1 MAAPVTE
8 AATTLD
14 PAIVRLRDAKGD
26 VVGAGFLIGPRHLVT
41 CAHVVAAAVGW
52 PGDRSFP
59 TNAEVRLDFPLV
71 EPDNDVVAKV
81 VLWRW
86 PAEPTGLDVA
96 VLEVV
101 GMLPDS
107 ARPVRMVDASEVWAH
122 PFRTFGYPSRRND
135 GVWSTGRL
143 LARQAG
149 GLVQMETPTQAGY
162 RVGTGFSGAPVW
174 DDELDA
180 VVGMAVAADR
190 DPTIRAAYLLPARM
204 LVTVWPDLATRTVP
218 PCPYRGLSAFREED
232 APLFFGRTALAEELV
247 EQLHERPLVAV
258 VGPSGVGKSSLVF
271 AGAIPRIR
279 RLAGWGTVDLR
290 PTSGTSPLAALA
302 SRLLPLLE
310 PDMTEAGR
318 LREIP
323 ELVAVLEQGRLAEVI
338 DRVLERASLQRL
350 LLIVDQLEELFTQTP
365 ADSQSF
371 LDQLVLAA
379 NHKGHDRQ
387 LTVLVTVRADF
398 FGAALKHP
406 GLAGLLERS
415 VVAVGQMSTEQL
427 KEIIEGPLPDGVEY
441 EPRLVERILDDVGTG
456 PGNLALLEFALTLL
470 WERQRDHMLTDA
482 AYESL
487 GGVEGA
493 LASYAEHIYREQL
506 SGPESAAAQRVLTQL
521 VMPGEATEHTRRVA
535 RRTDFDVELWTV
547 AQQLAATRLVVANRE
562 PGGTETVEIAHEA
575 LITSWD
581 RLRGWVEADL
591 TFRAWQEGLR
601 AGLRQWRDTSQDK
614 GAVLRG
620 AVLADA
626 ERWLQRRAEDIG
638 PQERDFIRVSRAH
651 HGRVLRRLRA
661 TAAMLVVLLL
671 ATGVFAVQ
679 ARQQGSRAAAQ
690 GRLSLSRLLATQAEA
705 VRERQPDLAILL
717 SLAAY
722 RMHDTI
728 EARRSLM
735 ARQATWTGASSLLM
749 HDKTVGAVQF
759 SPDSKLL
766 AVANG
771 NNITLWSVA
780 DRRVVGVLNGDRPS
794 RIVTFSPSGRLLA
807 TAGDSALISVWDVAA
822 RRRVAEIR
830 TPAKRGVGDERSG
843 IGGVAFRD
851 DTVLGW
857 IGDTP
862 NGITLWD
869 LRRQKRLDHLT
880 LDLQQ
885 PSGIISV
892 AFSPNGALVI
902 GAGGENVTAWD
913 YATRRQRWTKDL
925 AKPAVTNGPALSAT
939 VSDDGKYVLA
949 MNSSQSSIRL
959 LDARDGDTVR
969 VLDPG
974 NRALTQVFDARM
986 LRNGEVAAMYS
997 SSGSGGF
1004 GQVVTWDENRTAVPK
1019 VTTAGEWGLA
1029 VEPTGRLLA
1038 SSAGGGAVALMP
1050 IAQGSLAQP
1059 GPIRTLAS
1067 SPDGRRWFVVSG
1079 EESLTLWDART
1090 RRQLAAFAKAPSWP
1104 NASDFYYQPR
1114 VALTADSTVLATL
1127 VGGKLRVFSTRTRHV
1142 LWQTPTPTP
1151 RSAEIQGMAMRPDGT
1166 ALATVI
1172 RGTNDSSI
1180 RLWQPVTGKQLHV
1193 YRITG
1198 GGYTSMAFSQDGRYL
1213 AVGGS
1218 DNVSV
1223 FDTIEHR
1230 QLATQSIA
1238 ASALAFSSDGRTLA
1252 IAADS
1257 SDIQLWDP
1265 HLRSRRAT
1273 LHGSGPVTSMA
1284 FSPSQH
1290 ILASI
1295 GPSPQDLE
1303 KQRLGLWNV
1312 QSGGEIAAVNVGSPD
1327 SNNEPVVFFSPN
1339 GASILLT
1346 GAYVRSWEI
1355 SVAAWEKHLCS
1366 ILPRT
1371 FTTDEVKQYLG
1382 GWSPRDLKL
1391 CGRN

>member
-1 MAAPVTE
+1 MAAPVAE
-8 AATTLD
+8 AATTLQ

-41 CAHVVAAAVGW
+41 CAHVVAAAVGR

-71 EPDNDVVAKV
+71 EPDEEVLAKV
-81 VLWRW
+81 VAWRW
-86 PAEPTGLDVA
+86 HEGRTGLDVA
-96 VLEVV
+96 GLEVV
-101 GMLPDS
+101 GELPDS
-107 ARPVRMVDASEVWAH
+107 ARPVRMVDASEVWEH

-143 LARQAG
+143 LAPQAG
-149 GLVQMETPTQAGY
+149 GLVQMETPTEAGY
-162 RVGTGFSGAPVW
+162 RVGAGFSGAPVW
-174 DDELDA
+174 DDDLGA

-190 DPTIRAAYLLPARM
+190 DPGVRAAYLLPARI
-204 LVTVWPDLATRTVP
+204 LTREWPDLAPSTVP

-232 APLFFGRTALAEELV
+232 APLFFGRAALADELV
-247 EQLHERPLVAV
+247 EQLQERPLVAV

-290 PTSGTSPLAALA
+290 PTSGASPLAALA

-310 PDMTEAGR
+310 PDMTEASR
-318 LREIP
+318 LRELP

-338 DRVLERASLQRL
+338 GRVLERASVQRL
-350 LLIVDQLEELFTQTP
+350 LLIVDQLEELFTQIP

-371 LDQLVLAA
+371 LDQLVQAA
-379 NHKGHDRQ
+379 NQMARNGQ

-406 GLAGLLERS
+406 GLARLLERS

-427 KEIIEGPLPDGVEY
+427 KEVIEGPLPDGLRY

-470 WERQRDHMLTDA
+470 WERQRDHMLTYA

-487 GGVEGA
+487 GGVEGT
-493 LASYAEHIYREQL
+493 LARYAERVYREQL
-506 SGPESAAAQRVLTQL
+506 SGPEGAAAQRVLTQL

-547 AQQLAATRLVVANRE
+547 AQQLATTRLVVANRE
-562 PGGTETVEIAHEA
+562 PGGTDTVEIAHEA

-581 RLRGWVEADL
+581 RLRAWVEADL

-601 AGLRQWRDTSQDK
+601 AALRQWRDSGQDK

-620 AVLADA
+620 ALLAEA
-626 ERWLQRRAEDIG
+626 ERWLQRRAKDIG
-638 PQERDFIRVSRAH
+638 PKERDFIQASRAH

-661 TAAMLVVLLL
+661 TAATLVVLLL

-679 ARQQGSRAAAQ
+679 AQQQGSRAAAQ

-705 VRERQPDLAILL
+705 VTERQPDLAVLL

-735 ARQATWTGASSLLM
+735 AREATWTGANSLLM
-749 HDKTVGAVQF
+749 HDKAVGAVQF
-759 SPDSKLL
+759 SPDGKLL

-771 NNITLWSVA
+771 DDITLWSVA
-780 DRRVVGVLNGDRPS
+780 DRRVVGELDGDRPS

-807 TAGDSALISVWDVAA
+807 SAGDSSLISVWDVVA
-822 RRRVAEIR
+822 RRRVADIR
-830 TPAKRGVGDERSG
+830 TPAKSGVGDERSG
-843 IGGVAFRD
+843 IGEVAFRD

-862 NGITLWD
+862 SGITLWD
-869 LRRQKRLDHLT
+869 VWRQKRLGQLT

-885 PSGIISV
+885 PSGSISSV
-892 AFSPNGALVI
+892 AFSPNGALVL

-913 YATRRQRWTKDL
+913 YTTRRQRWTKDL
-925 AKPAVTNGPALSAT
+925 AKPAVTNGPFVTAT
-939 VSDDGKYVLA
+939 FSDDGKYVLA

-959 LDARDGDTVR
+959 LDVRDGDTVR

-986 LRNGEVAAMYS
+986 LRNGQVAAMYS
-997 SSGSGGF
+997 GSGSSGF
-1004 GQVVTWDENRTAVPK
+1004 GQVVAWDGNRTAVPK
-1019 VTTAGEWGLA
+1019 VTTAGDWGLA
-1029 VEPTGRLLA
+1029 VEPTGQLLA

-1104 NASDFYYQPR
+1104 NATDYYYQPR
-1114 VALTADSTVLATL
+1114 VALTADGTVLATL
-1127 VGGKLRVFSTRTRHV
+1127 VGGKLRVFSTRTRQV
-1142 LWQTPTPTP
+1142 LWQTPTP
-1151 RSAEIQGMAMRPDGT
+1151 RSAGIQGMAMRPDGT

-1172 RGTNDSSI
+1172 RGTNNSSI
-1180 RLWQPVTGKQLHV
+1180 RLWHPVTGKQLHV

-1198 GGYTSMAFSQDGRYL
+1198 GGYMSMAFSQDGRYL

-1218 DNVSV
+1218 ENVSV
-1223 FDTIEHR
+1223 FDTVEHG

-1238 ASALAFSSDGRTLA
+1238 ASALAFSSDGETLA

-1257 SDIQLWDP
+1257 SDIQVWDP

-1284 FSPSQH
+1284 FSPDQR

-1295 GPSPQDLE
+1295 GPSPQDPE

-1355 SVAAWEKHLCS
+1355 SVAGWEKHLCS

-1371 FTTDEVKQYLG
+1371 FTADEVKQYLG
-1382 GWSPRDLKL
+1382 GWSLRDLKF
-1391 CGRN
+1391 CGWE

>member
-1 MAAPVTE
+1 VAAPVAE
-8 AATTLD
+8 AAATLD

-26 VVGAGFLIGPRHLVT
+26 VVGAGFLIGPRYVVT
-41 CAHVVAAAVGW
+41 CAHVVAAAVGR

-59 TNAEVRLDFPLV
+59 RDAEVGLDFPLV
-71 EPDNDVVAKV
+71 EPDENVVAKV

-86 PAEPTGLDVA
+86 PEGPTGLDVA
-96 VLEVV
+96 GLEVV
-101 GMLPDS
+101 GELPGR
-107 ARPVRMVDASEVWAH
+107 ARPVRMVDVSEVWEH

-149 GLVQMETPTQAGY
+149 GLVQMETLTQAGY
-162 RVGTGFSGAPVW
+162 RIGPGFSGAPVW
-174 DDELDA
+174 DDELGA

-190 DPTIRAAYLLPARM
+190 DAAVRAAYLLPARM

-232 APLFFGRTALAEELV
+232 APLFFGRAALARELV
-247 EQLHERPLVAV
+247 KQLQERPLVAV

-271 AGAIPRIR
+271 AGAIPRTR
-279 RLAGWGTVDLR
+279 QLAGWGTVDLR
-290 PTSGTSPLAALA
+290 PTSGASPLAALA

-318 LREIP
+318 LRDLP

-365 ADSQSF
+365 ADSQAF

-379 NHKGHDRQ
+379 NKMARDGQ

-406 GLAGLLERS
+406 GLAKLLERS
-415 VVAVGQMSTEQL
+415 VVAVGEMSTEQL
-427 KEIIEGPLPDGVEY
+427 KEVIEGPLPDGFGY
-441 EPRLVERILDDVGTG
+441 EPRLVTRILDDVGTG
-456 PGNLALLEFALTLL
+456 PGNLALLEFTLTLL
-470 WERQRDHMLTDA
+470 WERQRDRMLTYA

-493 LASYAEHIYREQL
+493 LAGYAERVYREQL
-506 SGPESAAAQRVLTQL
+506 SGPAGAAAQRVLTQL

-535 RRTDFDVELWTV
+535 RRNDFDAELWTV
-547 AQQLAATRLVVANRE
+547 AQHLAATRLVVANRE

-581 RLRGWVEADL
+581 RLRAWVEANL
-591 TFRAWQEGLR
+591 TFRAWQESLR
-601 AGLRQWRDTSQDK
+601 AAMRQWRDTGQDK

-626 ERWLQRRAEDIG
+626 ERWLQRRAKDIG

-661 TAAMLVVLLL
+661 TAAALMVLLL
-671 ATGVFAVQ
+671 ATGVFAIQ

-690 GRLSLSRLLATQAEA
+690 GRLNLSRLLATQAEA
-705 VRERQPDLAILL
+705 VKERQPDLAILL

-735 ARQATWTGASSLLM
+735 AREATWTAASSLLM
-749 HDKTVGAVQF
+749 HDKAVGAVQF
-759 SPDSKLL
+759 SPDGNLL

-771 NNITLWSVA
+771 DNITLWSVA
-780 DRRVVGVLNGDRPS
+780 DRRVVGELDGDRPS

-807 TAGDSALISVWDVAA
+807 TGGDSALISVWDVAA

-830 TPAKRGVGDERSG
+830 TPAKRGVGDEVSG
-843 IGGVAFRD
+843 IRQVAFRD

-862 NGITLWD
+862 SRITLWD
-869 LRRQKRLDHLT
+869 VRRQKRLGHLT

-885 PSGIISV
+885 PSGSINSV

-902 GAGGENVTAWD
+902 GAGGEKVTAWD
-913 YATRRQRWTKDL
+913 YAARRQRWTKDL
-925 AKPAVTNGPALSAT
+925 AKPRVTNSPYLSAT
-939 VSDDGKYVLA
+939 ISDDGRYVLA

-959 LDARDGDTVR
+959 LDVRDGDTVR
-969 VLDPG
+969 VLHPG
-974 NRALTQVFDARM
+974 NRAFTQVFDARL
-986 LRNGEVAAMYS
+986 LRNGQVTAMYIEG
-997 SSGSGGF
+997 SSGGS
-1004 GQVVTWDENRTAVPK
+1004 QIATWDGYGAVPK
-1019 VTTAGEWGLA
+1019 VTAFGDGGLA
-1029 VEPTGRLLA
+1029 IEPTGQFIA
-1038 SSAGGGAVALMP
+1038 SSAGGGSVALMP
-1050 IAQGSLAQP
+1050 IARGSLAQP
-1059 GPIRTLAS
+1059 GPITTVAS

-1079 EESLTLWDART
+1079 EGSLTLWDART
-1090 RRQLAAFAKAPSWP
+1090 RTQLAAFAKAPSWP
-1104 NASDFYYQPR
+1104 NATDYYYQPR
-1114 VALTADSTVLATL
+1114 LALTADGTVLAAL
-1127 VGGKLRVFSTRTRHV
+1127 IGGKLRVFSTSTRQL

-1151 RSAEIQGMAMRPDGT
+1151 SSAGIQGIAMRPDAT
-1166 ALATVI
+1166 ALATV
-1172 RGTNDSSI
+1172 TSDASDSSI
-1180 RLWQPVTGKQLHV
+1180 KLWHPVTGQQLRV

-1198 GGYTSMAFSQDGRYL
+1198 GGYTSMAFSHDGRYL
-1213 AVGGS
+1213 AVGGRE
-1218 DNVSV
+1218 NVSV

-1238 ASALAFSSDGRTLA
+1238 GSALTFSRDGGTLA
-1252 IAADS
+1252 IATDS

-1265 HLRSRRAT
+1265 RLRSRRAT

-1284 FSPSQH
+1284 LSPDERT
-1290 ILASI
+1290 LASI
-1295 GPSPQDLE
+1295 GPSPQDSE

-1312 QSGGEIAAVNVGSPD
+1312 QPGGEIAAVNMASD
-1327 SNNEPVVFFSPN
+1327 FNNAPEAFFSPE

-1346 GAYVRSWEI
+1346 GAYVRSWAI

-1371 FTTDEVKQYLG
+1371 FTADEVKQYLG
-1382 GWSPRDLKL
+1382 GWSLRDLKL
-1391 CGRN
+1391 CGRE

>member
-1 MAAPVTE
+1 MAAPVAE
-8 AATTLD
+8 AATTLH

-41 CAHVVAAAVGW
+41 CAHVVAAAVGR
-52 PGDRSFP
+52 PADRSFP

-71 EPDNDVVAKV
+71 EPDEEVLAKV

-86 PAEPTGLDVA
+86 HEAPTGLDVA
-96 VLEVV
+96 GLEVV
-101 GMLPDS
+101 GELPDT
-107 ARPVRMVDASEVWAH
+107 ARPVRVVDASEVWAH
-122 PFRTFGYPSRRND
+122 PFRTFGYPNRRND

-143 LARQAG
+143 LAPQAG
-149 GLVQMETPTQAGY
+149 GLVQMETPIQAGY
-162 RVGTGFSGAPVW
+162 RVGAGFSGAPVW
-174 DDELDA
+174 DDDLGA

-190 DPTIRAAYLLPARM
+190 DPGVRAAYLLPARM
-204 LVTVWPDLATRTVP
+204 LVTVWPDLAPRTVL

-232 APLFFGRTALAEELV
+232 APLYFGRAALADELV
-247 EQLHERPLVAV
+247 EQLQERPLVAV

-290 PTSGTSPLAALA
+290 PTSGASPLAALA

-310 PDMTEAGR
+310 PDMTEASR
-318 LREIP
+318 LRELP

-338 DRVLERASLQRL
+338 DRVLERASVQRL

-379 NHKGHDRQ
+379 NQMARNGQ

-406 GLAGLLERS
+406 GLARLLERS
-415 VVAVGQMSTEQL
+415 VVAVGQMSSEQL
-427 KEIIEGPLPDGVEY
+427 KEVIEGPLPEGFGY
-441 EPRLVERILDDVGTG
+441 ERRLVERILDDVGTG

-470 WERQRDHMLTDA
+470 WERQRDRTLTYA

-487 GGVEGA
+487 GGVKGT
-493 LASYAEHIYREQL
+493 LASYAERVYREQL
-506 SGPESAAAQRVLTQL
+506 SGPEGVAAQRVLTQL

-547 AQQLAATRLVVANRE
+547 AQQLARTRLVVANRE

-581 RLRGWVEADL
+581 RLRAWVKADL

-601 AGLRQWRDTSQDK
+601 AALRQWRDSGQDK

-620 AVLADA
+620 ALLAEA
-626 ERWLQRRAEDIG
+626 ERWLQRRAKDIG
-638 PQERDFIRVSRAH
+638 PQERDFIQVSRAH

-661 TAAMLVVLLL
+661 TAATLVVLLL

-705 VRERQPDLAILL
+705 VSERQPDLAILL

-735 ARQATWTGASSLLM
+735 AREATWTGTSSLLM
-749 HDKTVGAVQF
+749 HDKAVGAVQF
-759 SPDSKLL
+759 SPDGKLL

-771 NNITLWSVA
+771 DDITLWSVA
-780 DRRVVGVLNGDRPS
+780 DRRVVGELDGDRPS

-807 TAGDSALISVWDVAA
+807 SAGDSALISVWDVAA
-822 RRRVAEIR
+822 RRRVAAIR
-830 TPAKRGVGDERSG
+830 TPAKSGVGDERSG
-843 IGGVAFRD
+843 IWEIAFRD
-851 DTVLGW
+851 DTVLGS

-862 NGITLWD
+862 SGITLWD
-869 LRRQKRLDHLT
+869 VRRQKRLDHLT

-885 PSGIISV
+885 PSGSISSV

-902 GAGGENVTAWD
+902 GAGGEKVTAWD
-913 YATRRQRWTKDL
+913 YATRRQRWTRDL
-925 AKPAVTNGPALSAT
+925 AKPRVTNGPSLLAT
-939 VSDDGKYVLA
+939 VSDDGEYVLA

-959 LDARDGDTVR
+959 LDVRNGDTVR

-974 NRALTQVFDARM
+974 NSSFTQVFDAR
-986 LRNGEVAAMYS
+986 LLKNGQLTALYLGG
-997 SSGSGGF
+997 GSGKNQF
-1004 GQVVTWDENRTAVPK
+1004 LTWDGYRAPVPK
-1019 VTTAGEWGLA
+1019 VTIAGDGGSA
-1029 VEPTGRLLA
+1029 VEPTGQLIA
-1038 SSAGGGAVALMP
+1038 SSAGGGAVALTP
-1050 IAQGSLAQP
+1050 ITQGNLAQP

-1079 EESLTLWDART
+1079 EGGLTLWDART

-1104 NASDFYYQPR
+1104 NATDYYYQPR
-1114 VALTADSTVLATL
+1114 LALTADGTVLGTL
-1127 VGGKLRVFSTRTRHV
+1127 IGGKLRVYSTRTRQI

-1151 RSAEIQGMAMRPDGT
+1151 RSAGIQGIAMRPDGT

-1180 RLWQPVTGKQLHV
+1180 ELWHPVTGKQLHV

-1213 AVGGS
+1213 AIGGS
-1218 DNVSV
+1218 ENVSV
-1223 FDTIEHR
+1223 FDTIDHH

-1238 ASALAFSSDGRTLA
+1238 ASALTFSPDGGTLA

-1265 HLRSRRAT
+1265 RLHSRRAT

-1284 FSPSQH
+1284 FSPDQR

-1295 GPSPQDLE
+1295 GSLPQDPS
-1303 KQRLGLWNV
+1303 KQRLGLWDV
-1312 QSGGEIAAVNVGSPD
+1312 QPGNEIAAVNVESSGFDP
-1327 SNNEPVVFFSPN
+1327 EPVVFFSPD
-1339 GASILLT
+1339 GAFVLLT
-1346 GAYVRSWEI
+1346 GTYVRPWAI

-1366 ILPRT
+1366 ILSRRLT
-1371 FTTDEVKQYLG
+1371 ADEVKQYLG
-1382 GWSPRDLKL
+1382 GWSLRDLKL
-1391 CGRN
+1391 CGRE